1 MESLFTKLIS
11 AGVLGIITLITGVLL
26 SNAGRPLNA
35 VLFNLHKIIS
45 VATVVLIIVF
55 VIQLYKAGE
64 TKTMLEIGM
73 IILTILFFVALVA
86 TGGMLSFEREWP
98 AIVLKI
104 HQVLPL
110 VSLAFSAISSYMLI
124 RS

>member
-1 MESLFTKLIS
+1 MESLSTKLIS
-11 AGVLGIITLITGVLL
+11 AGVLGIITLISGVVL
-26 SNAGRPLNA
+26 SNTGRPLNTI
-35 VLFNLHKIIS
+35 LFNLHKIIS
-45 VATVVLIIVF
+45 VATIVLIIVF

-110 VSLAFSAISSYMLI
+110 VSLTFSAISSYLLI